1 MKSAT
6 REQELIDIMFQ
17 MVLTTHSHHWFKT
30 ATTEE
35 VAEWVR
41 QQLGKNGF
49 NVSPCG
55 LSHGV
60 LSK

>member
-1 MKSAT
+1 MSQE
-6 REQELIDIMFQ
+6 REQQLIDIMFQ
-17 MVLTTHSHHWFKT
+17 MVLTTHSHQWFKT
-30 ATTEE
+30 ATVEE

-49 NVSPCG
+49 KVEPCG
-55 LSHGV
+55 SSHGV

>member
-1 MKSAT
+1 MST
-6 REQELIDIMFQ
+6 NREQQLVDIMFQ
-17 MVLTTHSHHWFKT
+17 MVLTTHSHEWFKT

-49 NVSPCG
+49 TVIPSG

-60 LSK
+60 LK